1 MIVVMRIF
9 AVTLD
14 CSDPHGLA
22 EFYQRLLGG
31 SIAAT
36 NDTFTALTVDEGPR
50 VDFQRVDGYRPP
62 AWPEPD
68 RPAQMHLDVVADDL
82 DEGERLATALG
93 ASKAG
98 HQPGGDRFRVLIDPE
113 GHPFCLVTPAASMI
127 QWSRQ
132 HPPPP

>member
-22 EFYQRLLGG
+22 RFYQGLLGG

-36 NDTFTALTVDEGPR
+36 NDIFTALTVDEALR
-50 VDFQRVDGYRPP
+50 VDFQHVDGYRPP
-62 AWPEPD
+62 AWPDPQS
-68 RPAQMHLDVVADDL
+68 PAQMHLDLVVEDL

-93 ASKAG
+93 ARKAD
-98 HQPGGDRFRVLIDPE
+98 HQPGGSRFRVFIDPE
-113 GHPFCLVTPAASMI
+113 GHPFCLATPAAS
-127 QWSRQ
+127 RVE
-132 HPPPP
+132 